1 MEEAAA
7 RTSTRFFMLSKKRLC
22 RHPDDEQ
29 ESRRSH
35 CEHYERPEM
44 MIVSMSAQGA
54 FLVHAESI
62 KDSGSAIAMFN
73 VELSV
78 RLRTPEIWAFD
89 WSDTHIVEGTSK
101 NSDCE

>member
-1 MEEAAA
+1 LFFVHLLSEPQKAFVATQTTSRKAAA
-7 RTSTRFFMLSKKRLC
+7 VTASTM
-22 RHPDDEQ
+22 
-29 ESRRSH
+29 
-35 CEHYERPEM
+35 ERPEM

-54 FLVHAESI
+54 FLVHAER
-62 KDSGSAIAMFN
+62 DSASAIGMLN